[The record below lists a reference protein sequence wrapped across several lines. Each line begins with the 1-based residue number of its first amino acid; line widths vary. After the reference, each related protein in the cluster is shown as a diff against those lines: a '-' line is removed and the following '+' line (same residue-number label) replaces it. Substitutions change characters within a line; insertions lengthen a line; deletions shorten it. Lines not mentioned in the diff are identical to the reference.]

1 MAIEQNLSQLIRRE
15 KYLEYIAKRP
25 RAQRFGAHGLF
36 TGDKDSLVL
45 SQTAKAVAEHPGNV
59 WLPIISLRREDA
71 ARLGYDN
78 AENWKSFLS
87 SYAMQMATAMK
98 IPWEQFRWYA
108 AFHNESHHPHIHM
121 VCYSADPA
129 KGFLTKTGIAQ
140 IKSGLAKHIFRQELT
155 ELYQKQ
161 TKSRNAL
168 NEDARSVLEQL
179 IEQMRSGTAVNH
191 RMEKLMEHLA
201 ERLRHTGGKKQYGY
215 LKAPLKAV
223 VDEIV
228 DELAKDPCVAA
239 AYALW
244 HELREDVLRTYRDDL
259 PPRLPLS
266 QQKEFK
272 RIKNIVIEEAVKLG
286 ARQQVFHP
294 DDQQDGVS
302 AATPGDPSLPELT
315 QPDDDCGDPV
325 ESPPEAPPEKSGSA
339 KAHMEWSKEYRLV
352 RRCLFGDKNQPQ
364 DFEQAF
370 SLFQEEAQKGNALA
384 MCDLGRMLADGLG
397 QEIDIQAAHVWYR
410 KALAAFHAVEEQKKN
425 RYAEYRIGKLY
436 AAGLGCE
443 QDYFEKEN
451 VNTLF
456 MDNEMILTFM
466 MSQAQAESESL
477 SGNVRWGHQKN
488 FKDGKVYYHCKTFL
502 GYRWGADG
510 QPEIDPEQAAIVRRI
525 FSRFLLGHSVR
536 QITTDLMADGIK
548 TATGKT
554 VWHDSVVQK
563 MLCNEKYIG
572 DALLQKTYIADLFT
586 REKRVNNGELPKYYV
601 HDCHPA
607 IIDRKTFQKVQEEL
621 ARRSSLKKTSSK
633 AKTQLGKYCG
643 KYVLSELL
651 VCGECGS
658 PYRRVIWTQKGVK
671 RVVWRCQNRLEHGR
685 KICKQSPT
693 LDEGDIHDAVISAM
707 NELFRIQAAK
717 DAVKAGIAAVLA
729 GEEQTMS
736 LPAVELQ
743 IRNLQ
748 ERQLELFQLIV
759 SAGAD
764 CTDYDE
770 ELQQVNMAKTRLMA
784 QKAEL
789 EKEQRGAAAFESRLE
804 ELDMALEQASGAL
817 TDFDELTVRQL
828 VSNIKVLDKD
838 SLLICFKDGTEITQ
852 AMQRRQTA

>member
-1 MAIEQNLSQLIRRE
+1 MIRDCERG
-15 KYLEYIAKRP
+15 KI
-25 RAQRFGAHGLF
+25 
-36 TGDKDSLVL
+36 DLV
-45 SQTAKAVAEHPGNV
+45 
-59 WLPIISLRREDA
+59 I
-71 ARLGYDN
+71 
-78 AENWKSFLS
+78 
-87 SYAMQMATAMK
+87 
-98 IPWEQFRWYA
+98 
-108 AFHNESHHPHIHM
+108 
-121 VCYSADPA
+121 
-129 KGFLTKTGIAQ
+129 
-140 IKSGLAKHIFRQELT
+140 
-155 ELYQKQ
+155 
-161 TKSRNAL
+161 TKSVSRFCRNTLDGL
-168 NEDARSVLEQL
+168 N
-179 IEQMRSGTAVNH
+179 
-191 RMEKLMEHLA
+191 
-201 ERLRHTGGKKQYGY
+201 Y
-215 LKAPLKAV
+215 
-223 VDEIV
+223 
-228 DELAKDPCVAA
+228 
-239 AYALW
+239 
-244 HELREDVLRTYRDDL
+244 
-259 PPRLPLS
+259 
-266 QQKEFK
+266 
-272 RIKNIVIEEAVKLG
+272 
-286 ARQQVFHP
+286 
-294 DDQQDGVS
+294 
-302 AATPGDPSLPELT
+302 
-315 QPDDDCGDPV
+315 
-325 ESPPEAPPEKSGSA
+325 
-339 KAHMEWSKEYRLV
+339 V
-352 RRCLFGDKNQPQ
+352 RRLKRHGV
-364 DFEQAF
+364 
-370 SLFQEEAQKGNALA
+370 G
-384 MCDLGRMLADGLG
+384 
-397 QEIDIQAAHVWYR
+397 V
-410 KALAAFHAVEEQKKN
+410 
-425 RYAEYRIGKLY
+425 
-436 AAGLGCE
+436 
-443 QDYFEKEN
+443 YFEKEN

-477 SGNVRWGHQKN
+477 SGNVRWGHRKN
-488 FKDGKVYYHCKTFL
+488 FKDGKVYYHCKNFL

-607 IIDRKTFQKVQEEL
+607 IIDRETFQKVQEEI

-658 PYRRVIWTQKGVK
+658 PYRRVIWTQKGAK

-707 NELFRIQAAK
+707 NELFRMQAAK

-770 ELQQVNMAKTRLMA
+770 ELQQVYMAKTKLMA

-789 EKEQRGAAAFESRLE
+789 EKEHRGAAAFDSRLA

-852 AMQRRQTA
+852 TIQRRRSA

>member
-1 MAIEQNLSQLIRRE
+1 MKQQKKNWPAESNMTALKTLSHTLLHLDIQPTKMSPLVVKHPFTDSGLAGIYAEDGSLSVGNLLDSPDALRTWRENFSRRINEAETAMNLFCMITKPYQFGYLRLAAAHLSEQDMASFLSYAWISTESPNNDPNLSQRE
-15 KYLEYIAKRP
+15 LLSMFR
-25 RAQRFGAHGLF
+25 
-36 TGDKDSLVL
+36 SL
-45 SQTAKAVAEHPGNV
+45 
-59 WLPIISLRREDA
+59 
-71 ARLGYDN
+71 
-78 AENWKSFLS
+78 
-87 SYAMQMATAMK
+87 
-98 IPWEQFRWYA
+98 
-108 AFHNESHHPHIHM
+108 
-121 VCYSADPA
+121 DP
-129 KGFLTKTGIAQ
+129 Q
-140 IKSGLAKHIFRQELT
+140 
-155 ELYQKQ
+155 
-161 TKSRNAL
+161 
-168 NEDARSVLEQL
+168 
-179 IEQMRSGTAVNH
+179 
-191 RMEKLMEHLA
+191 KLM
-201 ERLRHTGGKKQYGY
+201 
-215 LKAPLKAV
+215 
-223 VDEIV
+223 D
-228 DELAKDPCVAA
+228 
-239 AYALW
+239 
-244 HELREDVLRTYRDDL
+244 
-259 PPRLPLS
+259 
-266 QQKEFK
+266 
-272 RIKNIVIEEAVKLG
+272 
-286 ARQQVFHP
+286 
-294 DDQQDGVS
+294 
-302 AATPGDPSLPELT
+302 
-315 QPDDDCGDPV
+315 
-325 ESPPEAPPEKSGSA
+325 
-339 KAHMEWSKEYRLV
+339 
-352 RRCLFGDKNQPQ
+352 
-364 DFEQAF
+364 
-370 SLFQEEAQKGNALA
+370 QEEYTQFQNL
-384 MCDLGRMLADGLG
+384 DD
-397 QEIDIQAAHVWYR
+397 V
-410 KALAAFHAVEEQKKN
+410 VT
-425 RYAEYRIGKLY
+425 
-436 AAGLGCE
+436 
-443 QDYFEKEN
+443 
-451 VNTLF
+451 V
-456 MDNEMILTFM
+456 
-466 MSQAQAESESL
+466 
-477 SGNVRWGHQKN
+477 
-488 FKDGKVYYHCKTFL
+488 
-502 GYRWGADG
+502 YRWGADG

-607 IIDRKTFQKVQEEL
+607 IIDRETFQKVQEEI

-658 PYRRVIWTQKGVK
+658 PYRRVIWTQKGAK

-707 NELFRIQAAK
+707 NELFRMQAAK

-729 GEEQTMS
+729 GEEQTLS
-736 LPAVELQ
+736 LPAVEHQ

-770 ELQQVNMAKTRLMA
+770 ELQQVYMAKTKLMA

-789 EKEQRGAAAFESRLE
+789 EKEHRGAAAFDSRLA

-852 AMQRRQTA
+852 TIQRRRSA

>member
-1 MAIEQNLSQLIRRE
+1 MAEEQALVQLMDTLDG
-15 KYLEYIAKRP
+15 LELTKSEYEWLE
-25 RAQRFGAHGLF
+25 QRFAAMTEKEQLLFRGAMKLEKPETASEAIDIAGQLHCYELF
-36 TGDKDSLVL
+36 YSAGDEDALGQFVMKHLEQV
-45 SQTAKAVAEHPGNV
+45 P
-59 WLPIISLRREDA
+59 DA
-71 ARLGYDN
+71 ARPYFSPAYVGQMFRQEGASGVFCEGHYIPKRSKGVCLMNIQKTAPTPKLVTMIPADPQMTERDLRKKHLRVAPYCRVSTDK
-78 AENWKSFLS
+78 EEQLS
-87 SYAMQMATAMK
+87 SY
-98 IPWEQFRWYA
+98 E
-108 AFHNESHHPHIHM
+108 
-121 VCYSADPA
+121 
-129 KGFLTKTGIAQ
+129 AQ
-140 IKSGLAKHIFRQELT
+140 IEYYTEKIDANPDWTMVRLYADEGITGTSAKKRKDFLQMIRDCERGKIDLVI
-155 ELYQKQ
+155 
-161 TKSRNAL
+161 TKSVSRFCRNTLDGL
-168 NEDARSVLEQL
+168 N
-179 IEQMRSGTAVNH
+179 
-191 RMEKLMEHLA
+191 
-201 ERLRHTGGKKQYGY
+201 Y
-215 LKAPLKAV
+215 
-223 VDEIV
+223 
-228 DELAKDPCVAA
+228 
-239 AYALW
+239 
-244 HELREDVLRTYRDDL
+244 
-259 PPRLPLS
+259 
-266 QQKEFK
+266 
-272 RIKNIVIEEAVKLG
+272 
-286 ARQQVFHP
+286 
-294 DDQQDGVS
+294 
-302 AATPGDPSLPELT
+302 
-315 QPDDDCGDPV
+315 
-325 ESPPEAPPEKSGSA
+325 
-339 KAHMEWSKEYRLV
+339 V
-352 RRCLFGDKNQPQ
+352 RRLKRHGV
-364 DFEQAF
+364 
-370 SLFQEEAQKGNALA
+370 G
-384 MCDLGRMLADGLG
+384 
-397 QEIDIQAAHVWYR
+397 V
-410 KALAAFHAVEEQKKN
+410 
-425 RYAEYRIGKLY
+425 
-436 AAGLGCE
+436 
-443 QDYFEKEN
+443 YFEKEN

-477 SGNVRWGHQKN
+477 SGNVRWGHRKN

-572 DALLQKTYIADLFT
+572 DAILQKTYIADLFT

-607 IIDRKTFQKVQEEL
+607 IIDRETFQKVQEEL

-707 NELFRIQAAK
+707 NELFRMQAAK

-770 ELQQVNMAKTRLMA
+770 ELQQVNIAKTRLMA

-789 EKEQRGAAAFESRLE
+789 EKEQRGAAAFESRLA
-804 ELDMALEQASGAL
+804 ELDMALEQASGTL

-852 AMQRRQTA
+852 AMQRRQAA

>member
-1 MAIEQNLSQLIRRE
+1 MREISREWLEFLREQYPKGSRVRLTEMGND
-15 KYLEYIAKRP
+15 P
-25 RAQRFGAHGLF
+25 
-36 TGDKDSLVL
+36 
-45 SQTAKAVAEHPGNV
+45 HPVPPGSMGTLDN
-59 WLPIISLRREDA
+59 IDDA
-71 ARLGYDN
+71 GQFHVKWDN
-78 AENWKSFLS
+78 
-87 SYAMQMATAMK
+87 
-98 IPWEQFRWYA
+98 
-108 AFHNESHHPHIHM
+108 
-121 VCYSADPA
+121 
-129 KGFLTKTGIAQ
+129 G
-140 IKSGLAKHIFRQELT
+140 SGLALIIGEDRFQILPPEPQTLKFYMPLTAQLYAYDDWGDLEEYGNDLDGRELRDYQSCIHEALLENQMPEEKNRGLMHWYDKPDGVNT
-155 ELYQKQ
+155 KVQSVMLDVESRDGQLWGVAECRVNGTLLPEEKEALAEYISGQASDGWGEGFEQRAIKLNDGELYVSLWNSSNWSIQ
-161 TKSRNAL
+161 TEEERFSPDSLTRL
-168 NEDARSVLEQL
+168 PDLCWSVLPGEGTL
-179 IEQMRSGTAVNH
+179 ICIKRGESG
-191 RMEKLMEHLA
+191 
-201 ERLRHTGGKKQYGY
+201 
-215 LKAPLKAV
+215 
-223 VDEIV
+223 
-228 DELAKDPCVAA
+228 
-239 AYALW
+239 
-244 HELREDVLRTYRDDL
+244 
-259 PPRLPLS
+259 
-266 QQKEFK
+266 
-272 RIKNIVIEEAVKLG
+272 
-286 ARQQVFHP
+286 
-294 DDQQDGVS
+294 
-302 AATPGDPSLPELT
+302 
-315 QPDDDCGDPV
+315 
-325 ESPPEAPPEKSGSA
+325 
-339 KAHMEWSKEYRLV
+339 
-352 RRCLFGDKNQPQ
+352 
-364 DFEQAF
+364 
-370 SLFQEEAQKGNALA
+370 
-384 MCDLGRMLADGLG
+384 
-397 QEIDIQAAHVWYR
+397 
-410 KALAAFHAVEEQKKN
+410 
-425 RYAEYRIGKLY
+425 
-436 AAGLGCE
+436 
-443 QDYFEKEN
+443 YFEKEN

-477 SGNVRWGHQKN
+477 SGNVKWGHRKN
-488 FKDGKVYYHCKTFL
+488 FKDGKVYYHCKNFL

-510 QPEIDPEQAAIVRRI
+510 QPEIDPEQAAVVRRI

-554 VWHDSVVQK
+554 VWHDSVIQK

-586 REKRVNNGELPKYYV
+586 REKRINNGELPKYYV

-607 IIDRKTFQKVQEEL
+607 IIDRETFQKVQEEL

-685 KICKQSPT
+685 KICKHSPT

-707 NELFRIQAAK
+707 NELFQTQAARN
-717 DAVKAGIAAVLA
+717 AVKASISAVLA
-729 GEEQTMS
+729 GEEQTLS

-770 ELQQVNMAKTRLMA
+770 ELRQVNMAKTKLMA
-784 QKAEL
+784 KKAEL
-789 EKEQRGAAAFESRLE
+789 EKEQRGAAAFEERLA
-804 ELDMALEQASGAL
+804 ELDAELEQSCGAL

>member
-1 MAIEQNLSQLIRRE
+1 MTETNISIARVPQVTVIDPRIPE
-15 KYLEYIAKRP
+15 KAK
-25 RAQRFGAHGLF
+25 
-36 TGDKDSLVL
+36 
-45 SQTAKAVAEHPGNV
+45 
-59 WLPIISLRREDA
+59 LR
-71 ARLGYDN
+71 
-78 AENWKSFLS
+78 
-87 SYAMQMATAMK
+87 
-98 IPWEQFRWYA
+98 
-108 AFHNESHHPHIHM
+108 
-121 VCYSADPA
+121 V
-129 KGFLTKTGIAQ
+129 
-140 IKSGLAKHIFRQELT
+140 
-155 ELYQKQ
+155 
-161 TKSRNAL
+161 
-168 NEDARSVLEQL
+168 
-179 IEQMRSGTAVNH
+179 
-191 RMEKLMEHLA
+191 
-201 ERLRHTGGKKQYGY
+201 
-215 LKAPLKAV
+215 
-223 VDEIV
+223 
-228 DELAKDPCVAA
+228 A
-239 AYALW
+239 AYA
-244 HELREDVLRTYRDDL
+244 RVSSDSEDQVNSYIAQVDFYTKHIAGKEDWEMVDIYADEGISGLEARNRDDFNRMMADCREGKIDRVL
-259 PPRLPLS
+259 CKSISRFARNTQEYIQFVRELLRLGIS
-266 QQKEFK
+266 
-272 RIKNIVIEEAVKLG
+272 I
-286 ARQQVFHP
+286 H
-294 DDQQDGVS
+294 
-302 AATPGDPSLPELT
+302 
-315 QPDDDCGDPV
+315 
-325 ESPPEAPPEKSGSA
+325 
-339 KAHMEWSKEYRLV
+339 
-352 RRCLFGDKNQPQ
+352 
-364 DFEQAF
+364 
-370 SLFQEEAQKGNALA
+370 
-384 MCDLGRMLADGLG
+384 
-397 QEIDIQAAHVWYR
+397 
-410 KALAAFHAVEEQKKN
+410 
-425 RYAEYRIGKLY
+425 
-436 AAGLGCE
+436 
-443 QDYFEKEN
+443 FEKEN
-451 VNTLF
+451 IDTGKMTSEQVAQIYGAFAQMESTNHSSNMRFSVRMRMEKGLFVPSSVPYGYRLAGRDLEIIF

-477 SGNVRWGHQKN
+477 SGNVRWGHRKN
-488 FKDGKVYYHCKTFL
+488 FKDGKVYYHCKNFL

-607 IIDRKTFQKVQEEL
+607 IIDRETFQKVQEEI

-707 NELFRIQAAK
+707 NELFQMQAAK

-770 ELQQVNMAKTRLMA
+770 ELQQVNIAKTRLMA

-789 EKEQRGAAAFESRLE
+789 EKEQRGAAAFESRLA
-804 ELDMALEQASGAL
+804 ELDMALEQASGTL

>member
-1 MAIEQNLSQLIRRE
+1 MGVQKIPKRTVTLIEPKKSILVDKE
-15 KYLEYIAKRP
+15 KYHQKRVAAYC
-25 RAQRFGAHGLF
+25 RVS
-36 TGDKDSLVL
+36 TDSEEQLTSYQNQMRVY
-45 SQTAKAVAEHPGNV
+45 TEM
-59 WLPIISLRREDA
+59 IA
-71 ARLGYDN
+71 ARKEWEFAGL
-78 AENWKSFLS
+78 
-87 SYAMQMATAMK
+87 YADEGISGTSLKKRTQFNKMITACK
-98 IPWEQFRWYA
+98 RG
-108 AFHNESHHPHIHM
+108 HI
-121 VCYSADPA
+121 D
-129 KGFLTKTGIAQ
+129 LI
-140 IKSGLAKHIFRQELT
+140 I
-155 ELYQKQ
+155 
-161 TKSRNAL
+161 TKSLSRFARNTVDCL
-168 NEDARSVLEQL
+168 DTV
-179 IEQMRSGTAVNH
+179 
-191 RMEKLMEHLA
+191 
-201 ERLRHTGGKKQYGY
+201 RL
-215 LKAPLKAV
+215 LKANG
-223 VDEIV
+223 I
-228 DELAKDPCVAA
+228 
-239 AYALW
+239 
-244 HELREDVLRTYRDDL
+244 
-259 PPRLPLS
+259 
-266 QQKEFK
+266 
-272 RIKNIVIEEAVKLG
+272 
-286 ARQQVFHP
+286 
-294 DDQQDGVS
+294 GV
-302 AATPGDPSLPELT
+302 
-315 QPDDDCGDPV
+315 
-325 ESPPEAPPEKSGSA
+325 
-339 KAHMEWSKEYRLV
+339 
-352 RRCLFGDKNQPQ
+352 
-364 DFEQAF
+364 
-370 SLFQEEAQKGNALA
+370 
-384 MCDLGRMLADGLG
+384 
-397 QEIDIQAAHVWYR
+397 
-410 KALAAFHAVEEQKKN
+410 
-425 RYAEYRIGKLY
+425 
-436 AAGLGCE
+436 
-443 QDYFEKEN
+443 YFEKEN
-451 VNTLF
+451 INTLTESSEF
-456 MDNEMILTFM
+456 LITLF
-466 MSQAQAESESL
+466 SGFAQAESESL
-477 SGNVRWGHQKN
+477 SKNVAWGKQKSAEA
-488 FKDGKVYYHCKTFL
+488 GKVTFQYKKML
-502 GYRWGADG
+502 GYRKGADG

-572 DALLQKTYIADLFT
+572 DAILQKTYIADLFT

-607 IIDRKTFQKVQEEL
+607 IIDRETFQKVQEEL

-707 NELFRIQAAK
+707 NELFRMQAAK

-770 ELQQVNMAKTRLMA
+770 ELQQVNIAKTRLMA

-789 EKEQRGAAAFESRLE
+789 EKEQRGAAAFESRLA
-804 ELDMALEQASGAL
+804 ELDMALEQASGTL